1 MNCNLSDQA
10 GPGIKEEVTSPS
22 SENREKF
29 AASREKC
36 FLTEDTPQKHD
47 YIISSYEPLADLF
60 FLYFNIGP
68 NNNKIKINNQKKK
81 MLQEI
86 FLYTFNLFNTDFIF
100 VLQGSQIR
108 RVLKKKKKKSK
119 KNYVFIKIMA
129 TFPCKPNKR
138 KKKKKKKKKN
148 QYLAHMTKT
157 SVICKKKYTYYKIK
171 FAHYYL

>member
-22 SENREKF
+22 WENREKF

-68 NNNKIKINNQKKK
+68 NNNKTKINNQKKK
-81 MLQEI
+81 MLQ
-86 FLYTFNLFNTDFIF
+86 DFF
-100 VLQGSQIR
+100 
-108 RVLKKKKKKSK
+108 
-119 KNYVFIKIMA
+119 
-129 TFPCKPNKR
+129 CKPLTCLILILFLFFKGA
-138 KKKKKKKKKN
+138 KSEE
-148 QYLAHMTKT
+148 Y
-157 SVICKKKYTYYKIK
+157 
-171 FAHYYL
+171 